1 MTPAWFAQLVFSIMI
16 KKLYKEA
23 MCAMKGH
30 DFKSMVFRAE
40 DFEFTVK
47 VCVVCGDY
55 HMEDQDVEEIIDL
68 DQNPL
73 DAK

>member
-1 MTPAWFAQLVFSIMI
+1 MI

-47 VCVVCGDY
+47 VCVVCGY
-55 HMEDQDVEEIIDL
+55 YLMEEADVEEIIDL
-68 DQNPL
+68 DQNPM